1 MTIKLGNV
9 IGARDT
15 PRLIVD
21 AKYKN
26 PLIEH
31 HGDRFR
37 NSDLYQVFT
46 YAAALDAPAVL
57 VHPRVDQDVDVE
69 FGAGPHRTRILSV
82 PLHRGIRETCWI
94 SSLQVAAEQFTG
106 PLVAGADGG

>member
-1 MTIKLGNV
+1 MRSTRTRSLSITA
-9 IGARDT
+9 IGSKTR
-15 PRLIVD
+15 I
-21 AKYKN
+21 
-26 PLIEH
+26 
-31 HGDRFR
+31 
-37 NSDLYQVFT
+37 SQVFT